1 MSEIYTL
8 GTTQMKAARL
18 LGGVCLVGS
27 VMPAVVA
34 YITGNDWLVA
44 LISGLILAALVQLS
58 FRGAPELARLAVTGG
73 IVGLTALFTAA
84 FAGHPWQIDSH
95 MLYFASLA
103 ALVLLVDVRA
113 LLLATVL
120 ILVHHIGLTL
130 LMPGLIYPSFELIA
144 NLERLVLHAVVV
156 AAEFAAL
163 IYAVHVRLSLI
174 HSNDAAH
181 TEALQLL
188 EDTAAAKASAEAS
201 NEAAKQAQ
209 ARAEEATRSAED
221 ALVRAECEANRAKAA
236 DSETIQRAKDQQTR
250 QQETTAIVQETVN
263 RLGVSLK
270 RLADGD
276 LSVDIEE
283 EFAPEYEDLRLA
295 FNDSV
300 NELSIAFKS
309 VLSESDLIL
318 GDTIDIAQSSEA
330 LARRTEEQA
339 NTLAQITASTEKL
352 RNRISDA
359 ARNSQE
365 TSQTVA
371 NTRESATTTTKTVH
385 KAVQSMGA
393 IEDSSKQIEKITGVI
408 DEISFQTNLLALNA
422 GVEAARAGEAG
433 RGFAVVASEV
443 RALAQRSSDAAREIN
458 EIIARSGEEIRQGVK
473 LVRDTGTAIED
484 IHAAVQS
491 ISNDTDKIA
500 DGTTKQAEDVKT
512 ITAALS
518 NLDSI
523 TQQNAARFEE
533 TSAATQSL
541 KASSLT
547 LNNTIKAFYEA
558 KDAPSVETPTAR
570 SA

>member
-1 MSEIYTL
+1 MSEIDTL